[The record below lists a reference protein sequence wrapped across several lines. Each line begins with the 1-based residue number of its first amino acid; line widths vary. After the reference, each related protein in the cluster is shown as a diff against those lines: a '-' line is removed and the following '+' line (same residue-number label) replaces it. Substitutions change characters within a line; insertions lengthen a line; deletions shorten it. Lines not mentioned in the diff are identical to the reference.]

1 MDDGQFNG
9 QPVPTGR
16 GQPMPG
22 QQMPQMPGG
31 PNGMAM
37 QLPNGLPADMNAMN
51 FAQNGQQNAVAPQGM
66 DGMYELDN

>member
-1 MDDGQFNG
+1 
-9 QPVPTGR
+9 
-16 GQPMPG
+16 MPG